1 LVCAWLAL
9 ASSASAAPTWLPPTD
24 IAGPTASITFPEV
37 AVNSAGDA
45 AAIWIRKPVGGGDT
59 VVEALERPA
68 GGEWAVSGTLS
79 ESGEE
84 ILPLQ
89 TPVQIGLDDAGNAI
103 AIWEPFNDV
112 IRTAERPAG
121 GEWSDPEDLFTEGGQ
136 LPQLAMNAAGD
147 AVIVWERPV
156 AGGDAVVQA
165 AERPAGGDWLEPDD
179 LSVAGEDAGSPR
191 VAIDAAGTAIAV
203 WQLSDPG
210 ENEIRAAVRPMG
222 EEWSAPDDLSEV
234 GDNAQSPRVAMNDAG
249 DAVAAWTVIGGGI
262 QAAIRPALGGWSL
275 PEDVSATEE
284 GTPALAIDS
293 GRNAFA
299 LWSGPGSTDRVLRT
313 SMRPPGGE
321 WSEADE
327 LSAEYEGFRSYD
339 LTASPA
345 AGVFAT
351 WTWSQGIPEEN
362 GIEAAVRPP
371 GSDWSAPEEISTEG
385 ENSGLPDLGFD
396 ADGNAI
402 AIWGREKG
410 EHEYS
415 LQGAGYDFSGPQ
427 LNGLQ
432 IPATGMVGEPVSFA
446 VSPFDVFSL
455 GATSWTFGDG
465 SPAAGGNAVS
475 HVYAAPGTY
484 PVTVSALDGSGNV
497 STQTAGIAIAAKPTP
512 PPPPPP
518 GKIKLSLRLEST
530 SLKRLLRSGGLT
542 VFTTVSEP
550 AGLTLRGQA
559 RVRLGGAK
567 GPSVKLVTVFKA
579 KTVKLTAAGERGVAL
594 RLSKRGRELLHG
606 LTKVKVLISGT
617 ATNAGAETA
626 SRTRSQA
633 LRR

>member
-1 LVCAWLAL
+1 MVCAWLAL

-24 IAGPTASITFPEV
+24 IAGPTESITFPEV
-37 AVNSAGDA
+37 AVNASGDA
-45 AAIWIRKPVGGGDT
+45 AAIWIKKSSGVA

-68 GGEWAVSGTLS
+68 SGDWSVSGTLS
-79 ESGEE
+79 EPGEE

-112 IRTAERPAG
+112 IRTAKRPAG

-136 LPQLAMNAAGD
+136 LPQLAMNGTGD
-147 AVIVWERPV
+147 AVVVWQRPV

-179 LSVAGEDAGSPR
+179 LSVAGEDAGSPK

-222 EEWSAPDDLSEV
+222 DEWSAPDDLSEA

-249 DAVAAWTVIGGGI
+249 DAVAAWSVIGGGI
-262 QAAIRPALGGWSL
+262 QAATRSALGGWSL

-299 LWSGPGSTDRVLRT
+299 LWSGPGSSDRVLRT
-313 SMRPPGGE
+313 AMRPPGGE
-321 WSEADE
+321 WSEAEE

-339 LTASPA
+339 LAASPA

-371 GSDWSAPEEISTEG
+371 GSGWSAPEEISTEG

-396 ADGNAI
+396 AAGNAI

-432 IPATGMVGEPVSFA
+432 IPAAGTVGEPVTFA
-446 VSPFDVFSL
+446 VSPFDLFSL

-484 PVTVSALDGSGNV
+484 PVAISAVDGSGNV
-497 STQTAGIAIAAKPTP
+497 STQTAAIAIAAKPT
-512 PPPPPP
+512 PPPP
-518 GKIKLSLRLEST
+518 GKIKLSLRLETT

-559 RVRLGGAK
+559 RVRVRGPK
-567 GPSVKLVTVFKA
+567 GPRAKLVAVFKA
-579 KTVKLTAAGERGVAL
+579 KTATLTAAGERGVAL
-594 RLSKRGRELLHG
+594 RLSRRGRELLHD
-606 LTKVKVLISGT
+606 LTKVRVLISGT

-626 SRTRSQA
+626 SKTRSQT
-633 LRR
+633 LQR